1 MGKQKLD
8 RLLAQL
14 QDNHREDIQ
23 NAAAI
28 FAVAQSAV
36 NQLEQPKADGSLRL
50 SASSRAPLHLTKSD
64 LIERYGHYNGCRKAA
79 KQAGIVF
86 HKTPSWAQLIV
97 AFNYRESCQACI
109 SDYIQQHPNPDLQGI
124 SLMLNLK

>member
-14 QDNHREDIQ
+14 QDNHSEDIQ

-28 FAVAQSAV
+28 FTVAQIAV
-36 NQLEQPKADGSLRL
+36 NQLDQPKDDSPLLL
-50 SASSRAPLHLTKSD
+50 SALSRAPLHLTKAD
-64 LIERYGHYNGCRKAA
+64 LIQRYGHYNGCRKAA
-79 KQAGIVF
+79 KQTGIVF

-97 AFNYRESCQACI
+97 AFNYQEACQACI
-109 SDYIQQHPNPDLQGI
+109 SGYIQQHPNPNLQGI